1 MLEGWGRHPLHAI
14 PIDMGDQR
22 ESPTSFA
29 ANGDTRSRD
38 PEARPRWLLAI
49 LSGAMNLN
57 GKGET
62 LLERRKPRLGDPAG
76 TSASCRG
83 LGGNERC
90 FSLDELQHPASFVA
104 RAKGPILM
112 IRIIDEPARVHRGRA
127 G

>member
-22 ESPTSFA
+22 ESPTSFTA
-29 ANGDTRSRD
+29 DSDTRTRD
-38 PEARPRWLLAI
+38 PEMRPGRQLTSLT
-49 LSGAMNLN
+49 GAMNLN
-57 GKGET
+57 SKGKT

-90 FSLDELQHPASFVA
+90 FSLDELQHPASFVT

-112 IRIIDEPARVHRGRA
+112 IRIIDEPVRVHRGRA